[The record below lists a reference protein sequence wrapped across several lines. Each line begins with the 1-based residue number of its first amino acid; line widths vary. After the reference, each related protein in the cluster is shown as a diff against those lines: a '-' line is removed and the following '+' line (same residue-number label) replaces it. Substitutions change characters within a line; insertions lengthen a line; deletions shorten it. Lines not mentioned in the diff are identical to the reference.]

1 MSLIN
6 DALKRAHKKADQP
19 RPSPVDGLALRPPGP
34 VASARHSEWLI
45 PAIIGLS
52 VALMTIAVVIF
63 NQARGSKGSTPSPE
77 TLTAK
82 AREASPAATPAAT
95 AQTAAPV
102 ETAKTPAPAM
112 TNTPLAITPAAAPV
126 AAAVAESTAPVAPPQ
141 PEPLRLQAIIHSPTR
156 PSAIISGKS
165 VFVGE
170 RVQGIK
176 VVNITKD
183 TVTLANNGKN
193 LVLTLPE

>member
-1 MSLIN
+1 M
-6 DALKRAHKKADQP
+6 A
-19 RPSPVDGLALRPPGP
+19 
-34 VASARHSEWLI
+34 
-45 PAIIGLS
+45 
-52 VALMTIAVVIF
+52 TAVVIF
-63 NQARGSKGSTPSPE
+63 NQARASKGSTPSPE

-82 AREASPAATPAAT
+82 AREASPATTPTAI
-95 AQTAAPV
+95 AQTVAPV
-102 ETAKTPAPAM
+102 EPAKTPAPAM
-112 TNTPLAITPAAAPV
+112 TNAPLATAPATAPV
-126 AAAVAESTAPVAPPQ
+126 ATAVAASTAPVALPQ
-141 PEPLRLQAIIHSPTR
+141 PEPLRLQAIIYSPTR
-156 PSAIISGKS
+156 PSAVISGKS